1 MIGVRMGNFRPNCS
15 DAGSDILLANLT
27 IHCEAWNC
35 TSPLNFTGIVNI
47 TRFIGCTEILQM
59 YHAAW
64 INGTVKIETEEQ
76 NGEEQH
82 APGDGVPG
90 GSRGAGSASQSSPSP
105 TSTPTEVAAAP
116 TPTEAPTPTLASTS
130 APSAPPPTPTQTP
143 SPTPATVPRVP
154 PLFLMLIIIAVIVIA
169 GVIIIVMRRK

>member
-1 MIGVRMGNFRPNCS
+1 MGNFRPNCS

-47 TRFIGCTEILQM
+47 TRFIVCTEILQM

-105 TSTPTEVAAAP
+105 TEVAAAP
-116 TPTEAPTPTLASTS
+116 TPTEAPTPSLASTS
-130 APSAPPPTPTQTP
+130 APSAPPLTPTQTP
-143 SPTPATVPRVP
+143 SPTPATVLRVP